1 MTGVVALYTDSLF
14 PAPQISSALPAQ
26 GNEQSDPGASNVL
39 ADSWL
44 LQ

>member
-14 PAPQISSALPAQ
+14 PAPQISLALAAQ
-26 GNEQSDPGASNVL
+26 GNEQSVPGAGNVP
-39 ADSWL
+39 ADNWL